1 MSLFEKI
8 TQKERDDKE
17 KQAIALIDEAVA
29 ETPKLAEQL
38 SVLKFKLLDQ
48 SGNDEAALSF
58 GRKLV
63 ETTYKDEPQALNF
76 IGWQIVDPQK
86 KAKAGQQSVK
96 LALQAATRAD
106 ELTKGENP
114 AIIDT
119 LARVYFEMG
128 DRAKAIEL
136 QEKAVKLD
144 KGQMKELAD
153 TLEQYR
159 KAAKEKP

>member
-1 MSLFEKI
+1 M
-8 TQKERDDKE
+8 
-17 KQAIALIDEAVA
+17 IDEAVA

-96 LALQAATRAD
+96 LAFQAATRRRTDQGRESRDHRHAG
-106 ELTKGENP
+106 KG
-114 AIIDT
+114 
-119 LARVYFEMG
+119 L
-128 DRAKAIEL
+128 L
-136 QEKAVKLD
+136 
-144 KGQMKELAD
+144 
-153 TLEQYR
+153 
-159 KAAKEKP
+159 